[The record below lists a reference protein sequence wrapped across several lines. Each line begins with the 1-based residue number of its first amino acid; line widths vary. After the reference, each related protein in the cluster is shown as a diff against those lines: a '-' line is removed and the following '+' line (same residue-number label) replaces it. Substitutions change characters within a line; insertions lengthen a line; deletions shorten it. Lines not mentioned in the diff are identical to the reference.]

1 MRKRVLHFKCSFCQ
15 DWLEKKLQDKIS
27 ALKWQIELEE
37 EHQDLFNQ
45 LQELKSRKL
54 SQKCEATW
62 KNPPGP
68 CIPQH
73 RVQRQTLPSGFGW
86 DTDQPDEGETE
97 SFPVSDAQVV
107 TWRHHT
113 SFNSQTI
120 KELKNAVS
128 LYGVTAPFTL
138 AILELIFWFS
148 GFIHWLMTTA
158 GRIFGNAEAGVDYV
172 KQLMFENVNPACQA
186 AIRPYRKKTDLTG
199 YIRLCSN
206 KGTS

>member
-1 MRKRVLHFKCSFCQ
+1 MKPH
-15 DWLEKKLQDKIS
+15 EK
-27 ALKWQIELEE
+27 
-37 EHQDLFNQ
+37 
-45 LQELKSRKL
+45 
-54 SQKCEATW
+54 
-62 KNPPGP
+62 
-68 CIPQH
+68 IPQVLAFLN

-86 DTDQPDEGETE
+86 DTDQPDEGEAE
-97 SFPVSDAQVV
+97 AFPVLEITDAQVV

>member
-15 DWLEKKLQDKIS
+15 DWLEKILQDKIS
-27 ALKWQIELEE
+27 ALKWQMELEE

-73 RVQRQTLPSGFGW
+73 RVQRQTLPSGFG
-86 DTDQPDEGETE
+86 EAEA
-97 SFPVSDAQVV
+97 FPVLEITDAQVV

-120 KELKNAVS
+120 KELKKCS
-128 LYGVTAPFTL
+128 VTVWCHCSFYSCNPGTD
-138 AILELIFWFS
+138 ILIFWFYS
-148 GFIHWLMTTA
+148 L
-158 GRIFGNAEAGVDYV
+158 
-172 KQLMFENVNPACQA
+172 
-186 AIRPYRKKTDLTG
+186 TDDNS
-199 YIRLCSN
+199 REDFW
-206 KGTS
+206 